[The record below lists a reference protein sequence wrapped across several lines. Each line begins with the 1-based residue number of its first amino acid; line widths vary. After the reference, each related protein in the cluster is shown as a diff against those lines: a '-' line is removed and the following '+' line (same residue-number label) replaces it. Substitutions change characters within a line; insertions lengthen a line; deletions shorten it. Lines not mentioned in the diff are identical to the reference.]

1 MEIAPGVHR
10 IGRLL
15 GSDMHLIAEDQ
26 LTVIDPG
33 MRGSRRSLMR
43 YLRTIGRSIDELAC
57 VVLTH
62 GHFDHVDGTDE
73 LVGGRDDVEVLMHG
87 DDIAGLRR
95 TLLEALAA
103 PSLAVRR
110 GNLIQYLTRLP
121 NGAKPVQDGDLLPVL
136 GGLEV
141 IHTPGHT
148 PGSICL
154 FASRHRLLFT
164 GDALEVVGGRLAH
177 ANAICSH
184 DMDQARAGI
193 ARLCDFEVEAI
204 ALAHYP
210 IWRDRPLAHLRSLI
224 ARATRG

>member
-10 IGRLL
+10 IRRLL
-15 GSDMHLIAEDQ
+15 GSDMHLIAEER

-33 MRGSRRSLMR
+33 MIGARRALVR
-43 YLRTIGRSIDELAC
+43 YLGSIGRSLDELGR
-57 VVLTH
+57 VILTH

-73 LVGGRDDVEVLMHG
+73 LVRGRRDVEVLMHG

-95 TLLEALAA
+95 TLGEALAA
-103 PSLAVRR
+103 PSLALRR

-121 NGAKPVQDGDLLPVL
+121 MGARPVVDGDVLPVL

-154 FASRHRLLFT
+154 FARRHRLLFT
-164 GDALEVVGGRLAH
+164 GDMLEVVRGSLAH

-184 DMDQARAGI
+184 DVGQAHAGI
-193 ARLCDFEVEAI
+193 ARLCELDVETI

-210 IWRDRPLAHLRSLI
+210 AWRDRPLLHLRRLVR
-224 ARATRG
+224 RAVSR